1 MITSNLKSKLLIA
14 VKENINVFTYTVN
27 GEVKYRK
34 PASVEARHKTPSSI
48 NVSSNKLKVSLMLDN
63 TDVGKIQD
71 IKLLDHDGQVLFE
84 TNAVYYKE
92 DEIGIYISFEIS
104 DIVEVI

>member
-1 MITSNLKSKLLIA
+1 MITPNFKNKVVITM
-14 VKENINVFTYTVN
+14 KENINKFSYKVDN
-27 GEVKYRK
+27 EVKYKK
-34 PASVEARHKTPSSI
+34 PTSIEAF
-48 NVSSNKLKVSLMLDN
+48 SNKLKVNLMLDN

-71 IKLLDHDGQVLFE
+71 IKLLDHDEQVLFE

-92 DEIGIYISFEIS
+92 DELGIYVSFEIS